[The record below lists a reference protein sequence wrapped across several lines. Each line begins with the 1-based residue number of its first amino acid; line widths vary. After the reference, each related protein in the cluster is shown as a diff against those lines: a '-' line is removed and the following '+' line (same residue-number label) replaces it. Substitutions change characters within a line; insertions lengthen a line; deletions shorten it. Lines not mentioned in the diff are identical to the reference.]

1 MAIWGVS
8 HALPAFRSCVI
19 YYVHIQVFPREEGL
33 PMRDFANLQI
43 EVGLLRI
50 VVQAGLALLY
60 AALLAFLSPFGTY
73 RFSTVERIGYWAV
86 QMGAWLLLSLLFAWV
101 LKKYTYTLEHRRRAL
116 EILFTTLPMMLVTGV
131 ANNMMNGWQPDIGEL
146 TELFVSIS
154 LIGGSHTL
162 LSDLI
167 VHNLTQ
173 KSALSTYEVQAT
185 TAAFQSAAPK
195 LDEIGSAHSIF
206 VSKLPPHIRGGIIS
220 MQVEDHYVRVNSAN
234 GSAMVL
240 TRFSDALEGTA
251 HIDGAQVHRSWWVA
265 THAVTAIRKNGRTA
279 QLTLLD
285 GSEVPVS
292 QPYMAQVLSTWGAMR
307 AQPI

>member
-1 MAIWGVS
+1 
-8 HALPAFRSCVI
+8 
-19 YYVHIQVFPREEGL
+19 
-33 PMRDFANLQI
+33 MRDFANLQI
-43 EVGLLRI
+43 EVGLLRKL
-50 VVQAGLALLY
+50 VKAGLALLY
-60 AALLAFLSPFGTY
+60 AALLAFLAPFGTY

-86 QMGAWLLLSLLFAWV
+86 QMGAWLLLSLLFVWV
-101 LKKYTYTLEHRRRAL
+101 LKKYYRTSEQRNRLLA
-116 EILFTTLPMMLVTGV
+116 ILLTTLPMMLVTGV
-131 ANNMMNGWQPDIGEL
+131 ANNMMNGWQPDIGEIA
-146 TELFVSIS
+146 ELFVSIS
-154 LIGGSHTL
+154 LIGGSHVF

-167 VHNLTQ
+167 VINLTQ
-173 KSALSTYEVQAT
+173 TRTPSILENPVT
-185 TAAFQSAAPK
+185 TAPFPV
-195 LDEIGSAHSIF
+195 LTPTPDTIGSSHSVF
-206 VSKLPPHIRGGIIS
+206 VSRLPPHVQSGIIS

-251 HIDGAQVHRSWWVA
+251 HIEGAQVHRSWWVA

-307 AQPI
+307 EQPI